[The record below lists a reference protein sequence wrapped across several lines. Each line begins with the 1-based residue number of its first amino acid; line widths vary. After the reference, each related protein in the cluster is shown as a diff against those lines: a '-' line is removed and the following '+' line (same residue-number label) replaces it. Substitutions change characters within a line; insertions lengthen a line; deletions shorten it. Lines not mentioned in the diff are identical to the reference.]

1 MLVLLPFKR
10 YQVHIRLKLG
20 RKKKEPTT
28 MGINSMFVPGDL
40 TTKLCYTYS
49 NMGTNIHFDGLVL
62 DGNYSAINQTG
73 FDATANS
80 KGINASYV
88 DNISITHCKIRNFLG
103 SGIYTAGCSR
113 QIITDNVCHDNG
125 YLSVPASKN
134 GISLAGWYDN
144 GGPYGLYYDA
154 IVSRNI
160 VHNNHD
166 EGIMF
171 SYQKRILISDNIVHD
186 NGDRGIEGDASFQTT
201 DSGDNVPGDVSIVN
215 NFVYDNATHG
225 ITIDSSNNQKIKIS
239 GNTVRNCQSYGISV
253 NQSSGAEVKISDN
266 LLFNVGYKSDGN
278 LYHGIQVNADEI
290 TVQNNTLNKVG
301 VGSSSPGS
309 GIAISRGLNILVTG
323 NKVSAAQVHGISVNP
338 VNQSAIGTHV
348 NSVIVSSNIINKS
361 KAHGINIGGSMPSN
375 TNYNRIRQI
384 TINGNNVFDYNEGNA
399 AHQGYGIIIRSDVN
413 ADSVVVNGNTV
424 YEDRATR
431 LGAGAI
437 FFQSTTNGKIVF
449 ASVTGNEISN
459 GSDWVALDG
468 YQYITYA
475 TVENNSLYGQR
486 IVRGTAPPT
495 TNIWQTGDRVINT
508 APSAGGYLGWVCI
521 ANGTLGRKDA
531 TTRTGNSP
539 IFYGG
544 DSMITAQDVFITTMS
559 LMDEE
564 SEDGAYTG
572 YPDEYKKKAWPILT
586 LLQAELLPAS
596 ASPSVITDNTSVFQV
611 DDRTGL
617 MVLPYGLAAH
627 LLLNEDQN
635 RAAYFNNRYDELKRK
650 KKAVITKIK
659 DVYGIAPSEEET
671 PATPTPTEETPTDGG
686 DFLYESPSVWDGGE
700 F

>member
-1 MLVLLPFKR
+1 MKKTNNLPFE
-10 YQVHIRLKLG
+10 I
-20 RKKKEPTT
+20 RKKSTSNEALATQLAENMSQLKNNALNIFSVAGKDPDGVTADNTRIQLAIQTAHNTGVNAVFIPSGVTYMIDVQNPIIVPSNMTILGVKGETLLKVIPSSVKNSANATT

-521 ANGTLGRKDA
+521 ANGTPGTWK
-531 TTRTGNSP
+531 G
-539 IFYGG
+539 YGA
-544 DSMITAQDVFITTMS
+544 I
-559 LMDEE
+559 
-564 SEDGAYTG
+564 
-572 YPDEYKKKAWPILT
+572 
-586 LLQAELLPAS
+586 QA
-596 ASPSVITDNTSVFQV
+596 
-611 DDRTGL
+611 
-617 MVLPYGLAAH
+617 
-627 LLLNEDQN
+627 
-635 RAAYFNNRYDELKRK
+635 
-650 KKAVITKIK
+650 
-659 DVYGIAPSEEET
+659 
-671 PATPTPTEETPTDGG
+671 
-686 DFLYESPSVWDGGE
+686 
-700 F
+700 